1 MIKIIKENR
10 PHPRPYTF
18 QWMCRKCKSVF
29 QFDETDCTE
38 SYDRTSRILEINCP
52 VCSYPTW
59 SAESWE
65 IVTEEKPQDTVQE
78 PPAGMYHENGMPI
91 M

>member
-10 PHPRPYTF
+10 VTTY
-18 QWMCRKCKSVF
+18 QWTCKKCKSIF

-38 SYDRTSRILEINCP
+38 SFDRSSRILEIKCP
-52 VCSYPTW
+52 VCGSPTW
-59 SAESWE
+59 SADPWKVVSNEKE
-65 IVTEEKPQDTVQE
+65 KEKEEYKP
-78 PPAGMYHENGMPI
+78 PMRSMYHENGMPI